1 MSGYAFELL
10 GILIALGL
18 LIFFAFRGYTL
29 LLAAPAAAIVAA
41 AFSGEP
47 LLAKWTLTFM
57 QGTGRFVVNFFPL
70 FLLGGVFGKLMDDS
84 GAALSMA
91 RTITERLGET
101 RAVMAVVLACAA
113 LTYGGV
119 SLFVV
124 AFAVFPVADAL
135 FRQAAVPHR
144 LIPPA
149 IALGAFTFTMTALP
163 GTPAIQNAIPMAYFG
178 TTLFAAPVLGVLAS
192 ATILGFGL
200 WWLRAIEARA
210 RRAGEGYSSET
221 HATADEQFVRER
233 ATNAD
238 NFDPAELPHG
248 HRSEQLPPF
257 ALAVTPILIVLAVNL
272 IMSLFV
278 LPRVYTGF
286 LAEPRFGETSLSA
299 VSGVWSVV
307 TALAVASLVLVLI
320 LRKRL
325 PELRKTLDAGAN
337 ASVLPALN
345 TASLVGFGAV
355 VAALPA
361 FAVVRDGF
369 LAVPGGPLVSI
380 AVAANVMGGITGSA
394 SGGLIIAL
402 NALGETYAQLAAAV
416 GIDPAL
422 MHRVAAISSGA
433 LAMLPHNGAVVTLL
447 AICGATQ
454 RGSYREIM
462 MVGTRGTVDR
472 TGVRHR
478 AGEAIR
484 GLLKHSPA
492 FASRHRASQ
501 PPSTGSAAPLSC
513 AAASEQRNV
522 ASAPSCSGVAK
533 SREGCFSPSSFT
545 LASSGDSFSRA
556 ARASICF
563 STSGVSTQP
572 GQIALQVMPV
582 VAVSSATPF
591 VKPTTPCLDAT

>member
-1 MSGYAFELL
+1 LQRPALAGGFFAFPKGVVMSAYGVELI

-18 LIFFAFRGYTL
+18 LIFLAFRGFTL
-29 LLAAPAAAIVAA
+29 LLAAPTAAIVAA

-57 QGTGRFVVNFFPL
+57 RGTGGFIINFFPL

-84 GAALSMA
+84 GAALSIA
-91 RTITERLGET
+91 RAITERLGET
-101 RAVMAVVLACAA
+101 RAVIAVVLACAA

-124 AFAVFPVADAL
+124 AFAVFPVAAAL
-135 FRQAAVPHR
+135 FRQAEVPHR

-192 ATILGFGL
+192 AIILGFGL
-200 WWLRAIEARA
+200 WWLHMMEMRA
-210 RRAGEGYSSET
+210 RKAGEGYSSET
-221 HATADEQFVRER
+221 QPSADEQFVRER
-233 ATNAD
+233 AANAD
-238 NFDPAELPHG
+238 NFDHAELTHG
-248 HRSEQLPPF
+248 HRSEELPPF
-257 ALAVTPILIVLAVNL
+257 ALALAPILIVLAANL

-278 LPRVYTGF
+278 LPRVDTGF
-286 LAEPRFGETSLSA
+286 LAEPRFGTSLSS

-307 TALAVASLVLVLI
+307 TALTVASLALVLM
-320 LRKRL
+320 LHKRL

-337 ASVLPALN
+337 ASVLPVLN

-380 AVAANVMGGITGSA
+380 AVAANVMGAITGSA
-394 SGGLIIAL
+394 SGGLTIAL
-402 NALGETYAQLAAAV
+402 NALGENYAQLAVA
-416 GIDPAL
+416 GDIHPEL
-422 MHRVAAISSGA
+422 MHRVASISSGA

-462 MVGTRGTVDR
+462 MVGLVG
-472 TGVRHR
+472 
-478 AGEAIR
+478 
-484 GLLKHSPA
+484 
-492 FASRHRASQ
+492 
-501 PPSTGSAAPLSC
+501 PL
-513 AAASEQRNV
+513 
-522 ASAPSCSGVAK
+522 
-533 SREGCFSPSSFT
+533 
-545 LASSGDSFSRA
+545 
-556 ARASICF
+556 
-563 STSGVSTQP
+563 
-572 GQIALQVMPV
+572 IALT
-582 VAVSSATPF
+582 AVIVLGKLFGSF
-591 VKPTTPCLDAT
+591 

>member
-1 MSGYAFELL
+1 MSAYVVELL

-18 LIFFAFRGYTL
+18 LIFLAFRGYTL

-57 QGTGRFVVNFFPL
+57 QGTGRFIINFFPL

-84 GAALSMA
+84 GAALAMA
-91 RTITERLGET
+91 RSITERLGET
-101 RAVMAVVLACAA
+101 RAVIAVVLACAA

-178 TTLFAAPVLGVLAS
+178 TTLFAAPGLGILAS

-200 WWLRAIEARA
+200 WWLRVMETRA
-210 RRAGEGYSSET
+210 RRAGEGYSAET
-221 HATADEQFVRER
+221 AATADEQFVRER

-248 HRSEQLPPF
+248 HRSEQLPLF
-257 ALAVTPILIVLAVNL
+257 ALAVAPIFIVLAVNL

-278 LPRVYTGF
+278 LPRMYTGF

-307 TALAVASLVLVLI
+307 TALAVAALVLVVI
-320 LRKRL
+320 LYKHL

-337 ASVLPALN
+337 ASVLPVLN

-369 LAVPGGPLVSI
+369 LAVPGGPLVSL

-394 SGGLIIAL
+394 SGGLTIAL
-402 NALGETYAQLAAAV
+402 NSLGETYAQLATDMS
-416 GIDPAL
+416 IHPEL

-462 MVGTRGTVDR
+462 MVGLVG
-472 TGVRHR
+472 
-478 AGEAIR
+478 
-484 GLLKHSPA
+484 
-492 FASRHRASQ
+492 
-501 PPSTGSAAPLSC
+501 PL
-513 AAASEQRNV
+513 
-522 ASAPSCSGVAK
+522 
-533 SREGCFSPSSFT
+533 
-545 LASSGDSFSRA
+545 
-556 ARASICF
+556 
-563 STSGVSTQP
+563 
-572 GQIALQVMPV
+572 IALV
-582 VAVSSATPF
+582 VVIALGKLFGAF
-591 VKPTTPCLDAT
+591 

>member
-1 MSGYAFELL
+1 MSAYFVELF

-18 LIFFAFRGYTL
+18 LIFLAFRGFTL
-29 LLAAPAAAIVAA
+29 LLAAPAAAITAA

-47 LLAKWTLTFM
+47 ILAKWTLTFM
-57 QGTGRFVVNFFPL
+57 EGTGRFIINFFPL

-84 GAALSMA
+84 GAALSIA
-91 RTITERLGET
+91 RTITERLGEK
-101 RAVMAVVLACAA
+101 RAVMAVVLACAL

-124 AFAVFPVADAL
+124 AFAVFPVASAL

-192 ATILGFGL
+192 ATMLGFGL
-200 WWLRAIEARA
+200 WWLRVIETSA
-210 RRAGEGYSSET
+210 RRAGEGYGAET
-221 HATADEQFVRER
+221 PPAPDGQFVRER
-233 ATNAD
+233 AANAD
-238 NFDPAELPHG
+238 NFDPAELPQG
-248 HRSEQLPPF
+248 HRSEQLPNF
-257 ALAVTPILIVLAVNL
+257 VLSVVPILIVLVVNL
-272 IMSLFV
+272 VMSLLV
-278 LPRVYTGF
+278 LPRAYTGF

-307 TALAVASLVLVLI
+307 TALTVASLTLMLL

-337 ASVLPALN
+337 ASVLPVLN

-361 FAVVRDGF
+361 FAMVRDGF

-380 AVAANVMGGITGSA
+380 SVAANVMGGITGSA
-394 SGGLIIAL
+394 SGGLTIAL
-402 NALGETYAQLAAAV
+402 NALGATYAQLAAAA
-416 GIDPAL
+416 GIHPEL

-462 MVGTRGTVDR
+462 MVGLVG
-472 TGVRHR
+472 
-478 AGEAIR
+478 
-484 GLLKHSPA
+484 
-492 FASRHRASQ
+492 
-501 PPSTGSAAPLSC
+501 PL
-513 AAASEQRNV
+513 
-522 ASAPSCSGVAK
+522 
-533 SREGCFSPSSFT
+533 
-545 LASSGDSFSRA
+545 
-556 ARASICF
+556 
-563 STSGVSTQP
+563 
-572 GQIALQVMPV
+572 IALTV
-582 VAVSSATPF
+582 VIVLGKLFGSF
-591 VKPTTPCLDAT
+591 

>member
-1 MSGYAFELL
+1 MSGYGLQLF
-10 GILIALGL
+10 GILVALGL
-18 LIFFAFRGYTL
+18 LIWLAFRGFTL
-29 LLAAPAAAIVAA
+29 LLAAPAAALVAA

-57 QGTGRFVVNFFPL
+57 TGAANFIRNLFPL

-84 GAALSMA
+84 GAALSIA
-91 RTITERLGET
+91 RTITQKLGET
-101 RAVMAVVLACAA
+101 RAVMAVVLACAV

-163 GTPAIQNAIPMAYFG
+163 GTPAIQNAIPMPVFG
-178 TTLFAAPVLGVLAS
+178 TTLFAAPILGLLA
-192 ATILGFGL
+192 AAIMLGFGL
-200 WWLRAIEARA
+200 WWLRLIESRARA
-210 RRAGEGYSSET
+210 AGEGYS
-221 HATADEQFVRER
+221 ATAAAPADDQFVRAR

-248 HRSEQLPPF
+248 HHSEELPSF
-257 ALAVTPILIVLAVNL
+257 ALAVAPILIVLAVNL
-272 IMSLFV
+272 LMSLVV
-278 LPRVYTGF
+278 LPRVDTGF
-286 LAEPRFGETSLSA
+286 LAEPRFDTTLAA
-299 VSGVWSVV
+299 VSGTWSVV
-307 TALAVASLVLVLI
+307 TALAVASLVLAVV

-325 PELRKTLDAGAN
+325 PAMRKTLDAGAS
-337 ASVLPALN
+337 ASVLPGLN

-369 LAVPGGPLVSI
+369 LAVPGGPLVSL

-402 NALGETYAQLAAAV
+402 NALGETYAQLAAAA

-422 MHRVAAISSGA
+422 MHRVASISSGA

-462 MVGTRGTVDR
+462 MVGLVGPLLALAVVIVL
-472 TGVRHR
+472 G
-478 AGEAIR
+478 
-484 GLLKHSPA
+484 GLFGA
-492 FASRHRASQ
+492 F
-501 PPSTGSAAPLSC
+501 
-513 AAASEQRNV
+513 
-522 ASAPSCSGVAK
+522 
-533 SREGCFSPSSFT
+533 
-545 LASSGDSFSRA
+545 
-556 ARASICF
+556 
-563 STSGVSTQP
+563 
-572 GQIALQVMPV
+572 
-582 VAVSSATPF
+582 
-591 VKPTTPCLDAT
+591 

>member
-1 MSGYAFELL
+1 M
-10 GILIALGL
+10 
-18 LIFFAFRGYTL
+18 
-29 LLAAPAAAIVAA
+29 
-41 AFSGEP
+41 
-47 LLAKWTLTFM
+47 
-57 QGTGRFVVNFFPL
+57 
-70 FLLGGVFGKLMDDS
+70 
-84 GAALSMA
+84 
-91 RTITERLGET
+91 
-101 RAVMAVVLACAA
+101 
-113 LTYGGV
+113 
-119 SLFVV
+119 
-124 AFAVFPVADAL
+124 
-135 FRQAAVPHR
+135 
-144 LIPPA
+144 
-149 IALGAFTFTMTALP
+149 
-163 GTPAIQNAIPMAYFG
+163 
-178 TTLFAAPVLGVLAS
+178 
-192 ATILGFGL
+192 
-200 WWLRAIEARA
+200 
-210 RRAGEGYSSET
+210 
-221 HATADEQFVRER
+221 RER

-257 ALAVTPILIVLAVNL
+257 ALAVAPILIVLAVNL

-307 TALAVASLVLVLI
+307 TALAVASLVLVVI

-337 ASVLPALN
+337 ASVLPVLN

-402 NALGETYAQLAAAV
+402 NALGETYAQLAAAA
-416 GIDPAL
+416 GIHPEL

-462 MVGTRGTVDR
+462 MVGLVG
-472 TGVRHR
+472 
-478 AGEAIR
+478 
-484 GLLKHSPA
+484 
-492 FASRHRASQ
+492 
-501 PPSTGSAAPLSC
+501 PL
-513 AAASEQRNV
+513 
-522 ASAPSCSGVAK
+522 
-533 SREGCFSPSSFT
+533 
-545 LASSGDSFSRA
+545 
-556 ARASICF
+556 
-563 STSGVSTQP
+563 
-572 GQIALQVMPV
+572 IALTV
-582 VAVSSATPF
+582 VIALGKLFGAF
-591 VKPTTPCLDAT
+591 

>member
-1 MSGYAFELL
+1 MSAYIVELL

-18 LIFFAFRGYTL
+18 LIFLAFRGYTL

-57 QGTGRFVVNFFPL
+57 QGTGRFIANFFPL

-84 GAALSMA
+84 GAALSVA
-91 RTITERLGET
+91 RSMTERLGE
-101 RAVMAVVLACAA
+101 VMAVVLACAL

-124 AFAVFPVADAL
+124 AFAVFPVAAAL
-135 FRQAAVPHR
+135 FRQAGVPHR

-178 TTLFAAPVLGVLAS
+178 TTLFAAPVLGVIAS
-192 ATILGFGL
+192 AIILGFGL
-200 WWLRAIEARA
+200 WWLRLIETRA
-210 RRAGEGYSSET
+210 RRAGEGYSTET
-221 HATADEQFVRER
+221 PATADDQFVRER
-233 ATNAD
+233 AANAD

-248 HRSEQLPPF
+248 RRSEELPSF
-257 ALAVTPILIVLAVNL
+257 ALSVAPILIVLVVNL
-272 IMSLFV
+272 LMSLFV

-299 VSGVWSVV
+299 VSGAWSVV
-307 TALAVASLVLVLI
+307 TALAIASLI
-320 LRKRL
+320 LAVIHRKRL

-337 ASVLPALN
+337 ASVLPVLN

-394 SGGLIIAL
+394 SGGLAIAL
-402 NALGETYAQLAAAV
+402 NSLGETYAQLAASM
-416 GIDPAL
+416 GIHPEL

-447 AICGATQ
+447 AICSATQ

-462 MVGTRGTVDR
+462 MVGLVG
-472 TGVRHR
+472 
-478 AGEAIR
+478 
-484 GLLKHSPA
+484 
-492 FASRHRASQ
+492 
-501 PPSTGSAAPLSC
+501 PL
-513 AAASEQRNV
+513 
-522 ASAPSCSGVAK
+522 
-533 SREGCFSPSSFT
+533 
-545 LASSGDSFSRA
+545 
-556 ARASICF
+556 
-563 STSGVSTQP
+563 
-572 GQIALQVMPV
+572 IALTV
-582 VAVSSATPF
+582 VIALGKLFGAF
-591 VKPTTPCLDAT
+591 